1 MAFTGTA
8 AVVSLGTRQARIT
21 DISLAAGASGTI
33 TAAGGVGDVTLPATF
48 PALNEDLCKLQ
59 LYQVAIAGTT
69 MPIVVAKDSP
79 LTTFTITNADAVNAT
94 SNLEIYVEM
103 VHSINA

>member
-21 DISLAAGASGTI
+21 NVSLAAGASGTI
-33 TAAGGVGDVTLPATF
+33 TAAGGAGDATLPATF
-48 PALNEDLCKLQ
+48 PALDVNSCKIQ
-59 LYQVAIAGTT
+59 FYQTAIAGTT
-69 MPIVVAKDSP
+69 VPMVLAKDTP
-79 LTTFTITNADAVNAT
+79 LTTITITNADAVNAT
-94 SNLEIYVEM
+94 SDLEIYVEM